1 MGVYKKDEGMW
12 ARVPIALIGGAIT
25 VAITRAAMTWV
36 KGRGSYIAA
45 GIAFLIMATLT
56 LFFAFFHQKTGEIL
70 IDTEGEMR
78 KVVWPN
84 RDEVTGSTIVVIVTT
99 VLLGVGIYVLDRG
112 IGGFLILVN
121 LY

>member
-25 VAITRAAMTWV
+25 VAITRAAMNWV

>member
-12 ARVPIALIGGAIT
+12 ARVPVALIGGAIT
-25 VAITRAAMTWV
+25 VAATRAAMDWST
-36 KGRGSYIAA
+36 GSTSYILA
-45 GIAFLIMATLT
+45 GIAFLTLAIVT
-56 LFFAFFHQKTGEIL
+56 LFFAFFHQKTGEVL

-84 RDEVTGSTIVVIVTT
+84 REEVTGSTIVVIVTT
-99 VLLGVGIYVLDRG
+99 VLLGVGIYALDRG
-112 IGGFLILVN
+112 IGGLLILVN

>member
-1 MGVYKKDEGMW
+1 MGAYKKDEGMW
-12 ARVPIALIGGAIT
+12 ARVPVALVGGAIT
-25 VAITRAAMTWV
+25 VAATRAAMDWGT
-36 KGRGSYIAA
+36 GSASYIWA
-45 GIAFLIMATLT
+45 GIIFLALATVT

-84 RDEVTGSTIVVIVTT
+84 RDEVAGSTMVVIVTT
-99 VLLGVGIYVLDRG
+99 TLLGMGIYALDRG
-112 IGGFLILVN
+112 ISGFLILVN

>member
-25 VAITRAAMTWV
+25 VATTRAAMDWV
-36 KGRGSYIAA
+36 SGSASYIAG
-45 GIAFLIMATLT
+45 GIAFLIMATIT
-56 LFFAFFHQKTGEIL
+56 LFFAFFHQKTGEVL

-99 VLLGVGIYVLDRG
+99 VLLGVGIYALDRC

>member
-25 VAITRAAMTWV
+25 VAATRAAMDWGT
-36 KGRGSYIAA
+36 GSASYIWA
-45 GIAFLIMATLT
+45 GVAFLVLATVT
-56 LFFAFFHQKTGEIL
+56 LFFAFFHQKTGEVL
-70 IDTEGEMR
+70 IDTESEMR

-99 VLLGVGIYVLDRG
+99 VLLGVGIYALDRC
-112 IGGFLILVN
+112 IGGVLILVN